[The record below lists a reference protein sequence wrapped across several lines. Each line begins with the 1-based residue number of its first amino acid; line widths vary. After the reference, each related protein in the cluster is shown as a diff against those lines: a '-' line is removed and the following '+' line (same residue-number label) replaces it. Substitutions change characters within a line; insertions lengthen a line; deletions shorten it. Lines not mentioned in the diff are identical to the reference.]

1 MTKKVCIFGSLFQE
15 ARSQTALSQWEISVR
30 AGTHLSNVNQVE
42 AGNQEPNVI
51 LAVKMLL
58 AVNADIQSFFMEL
71 ASLLSHCID
80 VSKIPSLSQKEFQ
93 EQLNSVLTPLE
104 EAEIF
109 GMLLSQCRSVT
120 KLSQNYISSIA
131 KYDHRSLQKVEK
143 GTQLPGIINA
153 VKLVMATGVDAGVFF
168 DIFSEKLETIKV
180 KKNMRAGTVKQ
191 CLFGSALVNIRE
203 SLQISQYQLAKR
215 TGIAEE
221 YLNKLENSKREPKA
235 RMIIRLG
242 RGLAFLPVTC

>member
-1 MTKKVCIFGSLFQE
+1 MTKKVCIFGSLFQA

-168 DIFSEKLETIKV
+168 DIFSEKLETIKEYESRNCKAMSV
-180 KKNMRAGTVKQ
+180 RICTCQYPGVSPDIAIPACQKNRY
-191 CLFGSALVNIRE
+191 R
-203 SLQISQYQLAKR
+203 
-215 TGIAEE
+215 
-221 YLNKLENSKREPKA
+221 
-235 RMIIRLG
+235 
-242 RGLAFLPVTC
+242 

>member
-58 AVNADIQSFFMEL
+58 AVNVDIQSFFMEL

-93 EQLNSVLTPLE
+93 EQMTAKFVSEFVE
-104 EAEIF
+104 RK
-109 GMLLSQCRSVT
+109 CWT
-120 KLSQNYISSIA
+120 KCS
-131 KYDHRSLQKVEK
+131 
-143 GTQLPGIINA
+143 
-153 VKLVMATGVDAGVFF
+153 
-168 DIFSEKLETIKV
+168 
-180 KKNMRAGTVKQ
+180 
-191 CLFGSALVNIRE
+191 
-203 SLQISQYQLAKR
+203 
-215 TGIAEE
+215 
-221 YLNKLENSKREPKA
+221 
-235 RMIIRLG
+235 
-242 RGLAFLPVTC
+242 

>member
-71 ASLLSHCID
+71 ASLLS
-80 VSKIPSLSQKEFQ
+80 
-93 EQLNSVLTPLE
+93 
-104 EAEIF
+104 
-109 GMLLSQCRSVT
+109 QCRSVT

-180 KKNMRAGTVKQ
+180 KKR
-191 CLFGSALVNIRE
+191 I
-203 SLQISQYQLAKR
+203 
-215 TGIAEE
+215 
-221 YLNKLENSKREPKA
+221 
-235 RMIIRLG
+235 
-242 RGLAFLPVTC
+242 

>member
-1 MTKKVCIFGSLFQE
+1 MTKKVRIFGSLFQE

-51 LAVKMLL
+51 L

-180 KKNMRAGTVKQ
+180 KKR
-191 CLFGSALVNIRE
+191 I
-203 SLQISQYQLAKR
+203 
-215 TGIAEE
+215 
-221 YLNKLENSKREPKA
+221 
-235 RMIIRLG
+235 
-242 RGLAFLPVTC
+242 

>member
-93 EQLNSVLTPLE
+93 EQLNS
-104 EAEIF
+104 
-109 GMLLSQCRSVT
+109 
-120 KLSQNYISSIA
+120 SIA

-168 DIFSEKLETIKV
+168 DIFSERLETIKV
-180 KKNMRAGTVKQ
+180 KKR
-191 CLFGSALVNIRE
+191 I
-203 SLQISQYQLAKR
+203 
-215 TGIAEE
+215 
-221 YLNKLENSKREPKA
+221 
-235 RMIIRLG
+235 
-242 RGLAFLPVTC
+242 

>member
-1 MTKKVCIFGSLFQE
+1 MTKKVCIFGSLFQA

-93 EQLNSVLTPLE
+93 EQLTPLE

-180 KKNMRAGTVKQ
+180 KKR
-191 CLFGSALVNIRE
+191 I
-203 SLQISQYQLAKR
+203 
-215 TGIAEE
+215 
-221 YLNKLENSKREPKA
+221 
-235 RMIIRLG
+235 
-242 RGLAFLPVTC
+242 

>member
-153 VKLVMATGVDAGVFF
+153 VKLVMAT
-168 DIFSEKLETIKV
+168 
-180 KKNMRAGTVKQ
+180 AGTVKQ

-242 RGLAFLPVTC
+242 RGLGVSPGDLLNEMDRLMRLEEDE

>member
-1 MTKKVCIFGSLFQE
+1 MCIRDS
-15 ARSQTALSQWEISVR
+15 SQTALSQWEISVR

-51 LAVKMLL
+51 L

-180 KKNMRAGTVKQ
+180 KKR
-191 CLFGSALVNIRE
+191 I
-203 SLQISQYQLAKR
+203 
-215 TGIAEE
+215 
-221 YLNKLENSKREPKA
+221 
-235 RMIIRLG
+235 
-242 RGLAFLPVTC
+242 

>member
-80 VSKIPSLSQKEFQ
+80 VSKIPSAIPKRISGAVEF
-93 EQLNSVLTPLE
+93 
-104 EAEIF
+104 
-109 GMLLSQCRSVT
+109 RSDT
-120 KLSQNYISSIA
+120 TR
-131 KYDHRSLQKVEK
+131 RS
-143 GTQLPGIINA
+143 GNFWNA
-153 VKLVMATGVDAGVFF
+153 PFAM
-168 DIFSEKLETIKV
+168 
-180 KKNMRAGTVKQ
+180 
-191 CLFGSALVNIRE
+191 
-203 SLQISQYQLAKR
+203 
-215 TGIAEE
+215 
-221 YLNKLENSKREPKA
+221 
-235 RMIIRLG
+235 
-242 RGLAFLPVTC
+242 

>member
-109 GMLLSQCRSVT
+109 GMLLSQ
-120 KLSQNYISSIA
+120 NYISSIA

-180 KKNMRAGTVKQ
+180 KKR
-191 CLFGSALVNIRE
+191 I
-203 SLQISQYQLAKR
+203 
-215 TGIAEE
+215 
-221 YLNKLENSKREPKA
+221 
-235 RMIIRLG
+235 
-242 RGLAFLPVTC
+242 

>member
-1 MTKKVCIFGSLFQE
+1 MTKKVFIFGSLFQE

-180 KKNMRAGTVKQ
+180 KKR
-191 CLFGSALVNIRE
+191 I
-203 SLQISQYQLAKR
+203 
-215 TGIAEE
+215 
-221 YLNKLENSKREPKA
+221 
-235 RMIIRLG
+235 
-242 RGLAFLPVTC
+242 

>member
-51 LAVKMLL
+51 L

-153 VKLVMATGVDAGVFF
+153 VKLVMAIGVDAGVFF

-180 KKNMRAGTVKQ
+180 KKR
-191 CLFGSALVNIRE
+191 I
-203 SLQISQYQLAKR
+203 
-215 TGIAEE
+215 
-221 YLNKLENSKREPKA
+221 
-235 RMIIRLG
+235 
-242 RGLAFLPVTC
+242 

>member
-180 KKNMRAGTVKQ
+180 KKRIWSRNCKAMSVRSGT
-191 CLFGSALVNIRE
+191 CLYPGVSPD
-203 SLQISQYQLAKR
+203 
-215 TGIAEE
+215 IAIPACQKNR
-221 YLNKLENSKREPKA
+221 YR
-235 RMIIRLG
+235 
-242 RGLAFLPVTC
+242 

>member
-15 ARSQTALSQWEISVR
+15 AHSQTALSQWEISVR

-51 LAVKMLL
+51 L

-180 KKNMRAGTVKQ
+180 KKR
-191 CLFGSALVNIRE
+191 I
-203 SLQISQYQLAKR
+203 
-215 TGIAEE
+215 
-221 YLNKLENSKREPKA
+221 
-235 RMIIRLG
+235 
-242 RGLAFLPVTC
+242 

>member
-1 MTKKVCIFGSLFQE
+1 
-15 ARSQTALSQWEISVR
+15 
-30 AGTHLSNVNQVE
+30 
-42 AGNQEPNVI
+42 
-51 LAVKMLL
+51 
-58 AVNADIQSFFMEL
+58 MEL

-143 GTQLPGIINA
+143 GSNAGIINA
-153 VKLVMATGVDAGVFF
+153 VSLVMATGVDAGVFF

-180 KKNMRAGTVKQ
+180 KKR
-191 CLFGSALVNIRE
+191 I
-203 SLQISQYQLAKR
+203 
-215 TGIAEE
+215 
-221 YLNKLENSKREPKA
+221 
-235 RMIIRLG
+235 
-242 RGLAFLPVTC
+242 

>member
-1 MTKKVCIFGSLFQE
+1 
-15 ARSQTALSQWEISVR
+15 
-30 AGTHLSNVNQVE
+30 
-42 AGNQEPNVI
+42 
-51 LAVKMLL
+51 MLL

-153 VKLVMATGVDAGVFF
+153 VKLVMATGLDAGVFF

-180 KKNMRAGTVKQ
+180 KKR
-191 CLFGSALVNIRE
+191 I
-203 SLQISQYQLAKR
+203 
-215 TGIAEE
+215 
-221 YLNKLENSKREPKA
+221 
-235 RMIIRLG
+235 
-242 RGLAFLPVTC
+242 

>member
-1 MTKKVCIFGSLFQE
+1 MTKKVCIFGSLFQA

-58 AVNADIQSFFMEL
+58 AVNADIQNFFMEL

-180 KKNMRAGTVKQ
+180 KKEY
-191 CLFGSALVNIRE
+191 E
-203 SLQISQYQLAKR
+203 SRNCKAMSVRICTCQYP
-215 TGIAEE
+215 GVSPDIAIPACQKNR
-221 YLNKLENSKREPKA
+221 YR
-235 RMIIRLG
+235 
-242 RGLAFLPVTC
+242 

>member
-71 ASLLSHCID
+71 ASILSHCID
-80 VSKIPSLSQKEFQ
+80 VSKFHRYPKRISGAVEFRSDTTRRSG
-93 EQLNSVLTPLE
+93 N
-104 EAEIF
+104 F

-153 VKLVMATGVDAGVFF
+153 VKLVMATGVDAGVFL
-168 DIFSEKLETIKV
+168 IF
-180 KKNMRAGTVKQ
+180 
-191 CLFGSALVNIRE
+191 LVR
-203 SLQISQYQLAKR
+203 SWRQ
-215 TGIAEE
+215 
-221 YLNKLENSKREPKA
+221 
-235 RMIIRLG
+235 
-242 RGLAFLPVTC
+242 

>member
-1 MTKKVCIFGSLFQE
+1 MTKKVCIFGSLFQA

-180 KKNMRAGTVKQ
+180 KKEY
-191 CLFGSALVNIRE
+191 E
-203 SLQISQYQLAKR
+203 SRTCKAMSVRICTCQYP
-215 TGIAEE
+215 GVSPDIAIPACQKNR
-221 YLNKLENSKREPKA
+221 YR
-235 RMIIRLG
+235 
-242 RGLAFLPVTC
+242 

>member
-58 AVNADIQSFFMEL
+58 AVNVDIQSFFMEL

-80 VSKIPSLSQKEFQ
+80 VSKKEFQ

-168 DIFSEKLETIKV
+168 DIFSEKLKTIKV
-180 KKNMRAGTVKQ
+180 KK
-191 CLFGSALVNIRE
+191 
-203 SLQISQYQLAKR
+203 
-215 TGIAEE
+215 
-221 YLNKLENSKREPKA
+221 
-235 RMIIRLG
+235 II
-242 RGLAFLPVTC
+242 

>member
-1 MTKKVCIFGSLFQE
+1 MTKKVCIFG
-15 ARSQTALSQWEISVR
+15 SQTALSQWEISVR

-51 LAVKMLL
+51 L

-180 KKNMRAGTVKQ
+180 KKR
-191 CLFGSALVNIRE
+191 I
-203 SLQISQYQLAKR
+203 
-215 TGIAEE
+215 
-221 YLNKLENSKREPKA
+221 
-235 RMIIRLG
+235 
-242 RGLAFLPVTC
+242 

>member
-58 AVNADIQSFFMEL
+58 AVNVDIQSFFMEL
-71 ASLLSHCID
+71 ASLFSHCID

-168 DIFSEKLETIKV
+168 DIFCEKLKTIKV
-180 KKNMRAGTVKQ
+180 KKR
-191 CLFGSALVNIRE
+191 I
-203 SLQISQYQLAKR
+203 
-215 TGIAEE
+215 
-221 YLNKLENSKREPKA
+221 
-235 RMIIRLG
+235 
-242 RGLAFLPVTC
+242 

>member
-51 LAVKMLL
+51 L

-180 KKNMRAGTVKQ
+180 KKEYESRNCKAMSVRSGT
-191 CLFGSALVNIRE
+191 C
-203 SLQISQYQLAKR
+203 QYP
-215 TGIAEE
+215 GVSPDIAIPACQKNR
-221 YLNKLENSKREPKA
+221 YR
-235 RMIIRLG
+235 
-242 RGLAFLPVTC
+242 

>member
-30 AGTHLSNVNQVE
+30 AGTVE

-180 KKNMRAGTVKQ
+180 KKEYESRNCKAMSVRSGT
-191 CLFGSALVNIRE
+191 C
-203 SLQISQYQLAKR
+203 QYP
-215 TGIAEE
+215 GVSPDIAIPACQKNR
-221 YLNKLENSKREPKA
+221 YR
-235 RMIIRLG
+235 
-242 RGLAFLPVTC
+242 

>member
-42 AGNQEPNVI
+42 AGNQEPNVL
-51 LAVKMLL
+51 LAVKLLL
-58 AVNADIQSFFMEL
+58 AVNADIQNFFM
-71 ASLLSHCID
+71 
-80 VSKIPSLSQKEFQ
+80 

-109 GMLLSQCRSVT
+109 GMLLSQCRAVT

-180 KKNMRAGTVKQ
+180 KKR
-191 CLFGSALVNIRE
+191 I
-203 SLQISQYQLAKR
+203 
-215 TGIAEE
+215 
-221 YLNKLENSKREPKA
+221 
-235 RMIIRLG
+235 
-242 RGLAFLPVTC
+242 

>member
-15 ARSQTALSQWEISVR
+15 AWLQTALSQWEISVR

-58 AVNADIQSFFMEL
+58 AVNVDIQSFFMEL

-168 DIFSEKLETIKV
+168 DIFSEKLKTIKV

-191 CLFGSALVNIRE
+191 CLFGAALVNIRQV
-203 SLQISQYQLAKR
+203 SPD
-215 TGIAEE
+215 IAIPACQKNR
-221 YLNKLENSKREPKA
+221 YR
-235 RMIIRLG
+235 
-242 RGLAFLPVTC
+242 